1 MTLLH
6 VAWPPG
12 DADGQRDALVH
23 PPRPARSSVGVQ
35 GLAGVG
41 VGGRESC
48 SRGSG
53 VGGDPGSPRG
63 RAE

>member
-12 DADGQRDALVH
+12 DADGQRDALVD
-23 PPRPARSSVGVQ
+23 PPRPAGSSVGVQ

-41 VGGRESC
+41 GRESC
-48 SRGSG
+48 SGGSG

-63 RAE
+63 KAE